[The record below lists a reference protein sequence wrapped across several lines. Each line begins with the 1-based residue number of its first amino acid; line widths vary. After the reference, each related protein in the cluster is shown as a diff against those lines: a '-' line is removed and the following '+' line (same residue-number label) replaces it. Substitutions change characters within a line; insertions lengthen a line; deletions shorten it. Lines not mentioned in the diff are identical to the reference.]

1 MSRSLHLAAISL
13 LVLVASEL
21 PLAQAQGLTPHQFP
35 VSTPASSPI
44 DAARQSSRDQDW
56 ARKRKDEIQA
66 ILQDPAKLR
75 AAKILFIGDS
85 ITQFWAT
92 NYPNVWTG
100 TFGNPRSAYHAVNLG
115 FSGDRTENLLLH
127 LVPQRDGGEG
137 YFDSPT
143 LDPDIIVLMIGVNNT
158 WNGGPIVENVVAGNI
173 AIIARL
179 RQLRPR
185 ATIIIQSLLPAGSG
199 DRDKQYIVPINR
211 LLRQMIQGFG
221 PKVVWLDLYP
231 LFVSPDGSP
240 NANLFVDGVH
250 PNANGYE
257 RWSPELLKTIR
268 GINSRAPTIGSPV
281 TARQR

>member
-1 MSRSLHLAAISL
+1 
-13 LVLVASEL
+13 VA
-21 PLAQAQGLTPHQFP
+21 
-35 VSTPASSPI
+35 
-44 DAARQSSRDQDW
+44 
-56 ARKRKDEIQA
+56 
-66 ILQDPAKLR
+66 
-75 AAKILFIGDS
+75 
-85 ITQFWAT
+85 
-92 NYPNVWTG
+92 
-100 TFGNPRSAYHAVNLG
+100 
-115 FSGDRTENLLLH
+115 
-127 LVPQRDGGEG
+127 QRDGGEG
-137 YFDSPT
+137 YLDSPT

-231 LFVSPDGSP
+231 LFVSPDSSP
-240 NANLFVDGVH
+240 NAKLFVDGVH